1 MKFAILEQDMTSFIP
16 IMDDY
21 LSSNET
27 SRIKSWYRYVPFHM
41 SDSYSD
47 EVKLDI
53 VCYNSV
59 VFHLF
64 VSYT

>member
-27 SRIKSWYRYVPFHM
+27 SRIKSWYRYVSFLM
-41 SDSYSD
+41 SDNYSV

-64 VSYT
+64 VSCT